1 MKGKRFWAF
10 LGRIFGAMLKVF
22 HSLHLIL
29 ALLVGIAAAYLLGSV
44 FGMAMPGYALGF
56 VLGAGVVMGG
66 VSFSD

>member
-1 MKGKRFWAF
+1 
-10 LGRIFGAMLKVF
+10 MLKVF